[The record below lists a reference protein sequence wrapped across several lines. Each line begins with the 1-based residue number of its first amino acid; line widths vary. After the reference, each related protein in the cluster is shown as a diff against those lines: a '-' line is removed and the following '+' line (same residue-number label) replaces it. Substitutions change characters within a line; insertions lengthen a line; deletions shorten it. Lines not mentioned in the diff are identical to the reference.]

1 MKEFFKLTFNMS
13 DNNSDIE
20 GPSQYAVVCFLPRR
34 GSGYDEIDLVPYSWL
49 DTIDEK
55 VYCYYPNTKKNLKK
69 REKYLEKNSL
79 PKKSWI
85 LCEVEIISSTDTL
98 EKGKRHLLRAETTIN
113 VNTDDPGRAT
123 SPTVQQL
130 SSAGIS
136 RELDD
141 IEGMNLVLSR
151 NDPKNLASGT
161 SQVLNDYLNDTDS
174 VSSSLFENNNLS
186 RAALNNKSEK
196 LKNGSKRLPEI
207 NANMIYDGACSN
219 CGLSKEYIEFKF
231 TEISKKLDKMKF
243 SLLYEV
249 QKQGG
254 NIKTQVIM
262 NSASNDEN
270 EKSNLKNL
278 FEVLT
283 YGEKDVNTCVR
294 KTLSEVITTKVQQ
307 FYSGAGR
314 MICGEGKLNF
324 SATKTY
330 VCLSVGRYPWPRLN
344 YYDRPIL
351 GSYNRIILV
360 YYDRPILGYCPRLM
374 LDNYSRL
381 MLGYYPRPMLNRQ
394 SRADVNIRCSVSL
407 APIQILIL
415 NRCSRIKQLS

>member
-1 MKEFFKLTFNMS
+1 MS

-20 GPSQYAVVCFLPRR
+20 GPTQYVVVCFLPRR

-55 VYCYYPNTKKNLKK
+55 VYCYYPNTKKDLKK
-69 REKYLEKNSL
+69 REKYLKKNSL

-85 LCEVEIISSTDTL
+85 LCEVEIISCSDTL

-113 VNTDDPGRAT
+113 VNTDDPGRAI

-141 IEGMNLVLSR
+141 IEGIDSVLSR
-151 NDPKNLASGT
+151 NDPKSIVTEKNRPKKSSRKKDLASGTSQVASGT

-174 VSSSLFENNNLS
+174 VSSSLFENSNFS
-186 RAALNNKSEK
+186 RAALSNKSEK

-207 NANMIYDGACSN
+207 NADMTYDGACSN
-219 CGLSKEYIEFKF
+219 CGLSKEYIELKF

-243 SLLYEV
+243 SLLYEI

-262 NSASNDEN
+262 NSASSKAPNKTLSEAREIYIEIFPFDNLESFKKFDDKLDNEN

-283 YGEKDVNTCVR
+283 YGEKDVNTCIR
-294 KTLSEVITTKVQQ
+294 KTLSEVITPEVQQ

-314 MICGEGKLNF
+314 MIRDEGKLNF

-330 VCLSVGRYPWPRLN
+330 VCLSDIIQKKFGDSDQTKNLRSSVGSFLAN
-344 YYDRPIL
+344 FGDRD
-351 GSYNRIILV
+351 GSKRK
-360 YYDRPILGYCPRLM
+360 
-374 LDNYSRL
+374 
-381 MLGYYPRPMLNRQ
+381 
-394 SRADVNIRCSVSL
+394 RA
-407 APIQILIL
+407 
-415 NRCSRIKQLS
+415 